1 MLSVYNEFNKLQHGD
16 IELEEKAPFIIRFV
30 FDKII
35 MMENNI
41 TMDDVYLAIM
51 KFYNVDK
58 KINYYFSD
66 DNSKELIGRISITS
80 LPDGAQLENGLYD
93 QSDVITTFK
102 NIMNDLL
109 DNVVIKG
116 IQNIE
121 NLVIPDHKTTIKK
134 DGEYVDKKEYILQ
147 SDGVNL
153 LEVFNSKYVDFT
165 RTYSNDINEIYEKL
179 GIEAARNI
187 LIEEISSVCDDA
199 GEYINSRHIELLVDV
214 MTNKGYL
221 TAINRQG
228 IGRGDVGP
236 LAKSSFEDTTGGFI
250 KAGIFGEK
258 DKLKGVSSNIMMG
271 QTIKSG
277 TGLTELL
284 LDEQKL
290 IQSLNELDYKENEY
304 IESIEDNI
312 DTLLN
317 DDDIL
322 EDDYCNDDNFS
333 FSV

>member
-1 MLSVYNEFNKLQHGD
+1 MDGDLQ
-16 IELEEKAPFIIRFV
+16 
-30 FDKII
+30 
-35 MMENNI
+35 
-41 TMDDVYLAIM
+41 
-51 KFYNVDK
+51 
-58 KINYYFSD
+58 
-66 DNSKELIGRISITS
+66 
-80 LPDGAQLENGLYD
+80 ENGLYD
-93 QSDVITTFK
+93 QSDVITVFK

-116 IQNIE
+116 IENIE
-121 NLVIPDHKTTIKK
+121 NLVIPDNKITVKENN
-134 DGEYVDKKEYILQ
+134 EYVDKKEYILQ

-153 LEVFNSKYVDFT
+153 LQVFNSKYVDYK

-236 LAKSSFEDTTGGFI
+236 LAKSSFEDTIGGFI